1 MSSKSVKTS
10 FGLSPLFIVVL
21 ALLTA
26 IAPLA
31 TDMYLAALPAVAE
44 NLNTT
49 STNASLTLSAFMV
62 GMALGQ
68 LVVGPLSDK
77 TGRRKP
83 LLIGAV
89 ICFIATVACGFAPNI
104 ELLILRVS

>member
-1 MSSKSVKTS
+1 MSSKSIKTS

-26 IAPLA
+26 ISPLA

-77 TGRRKP
+77 TAAADRCGH
-83 LLIGAV
+83 LLYCDGGVWFCA
-89 ICFIATVACGFAPNI
+89 
-104 ELLILRVS
+104 EY

>member
-31 TDMYLAALPAVAE
+31 TDMYLAALPQ
-44 NLNTT
+44 
-49 STNASLTLSAFMV
+49 SL
-62 GMALGQ
+62 
-68 LVVGPLSDK
+68 
-77 TGRRKP
+77 R
-83 LLIGAV
+83 I
-89 ICFIATVACGFAPNI
+89 
-104 ELLILRVS
+104 